1 MLTTIQGTYSNGVVV
16 LNEQPPT
23 TKPVKV
29 LITFTEETATNT
41 EPQQPKKA
49 GFGKGTV
56 LYIAPDFDDPIDDLF
71 DCMK

>member
-29 LITFTEETATNT
+29 LITFTEETIANA
-41 EPQQPKKA
+41 EQQQPKKA
-49 GFGKGTV
+49 GFGKGTFLNV
-56 LYIAPDFDDPIDDLF
+56 AADFDAPLEDLK
-71 DCMK
+71 DYM